1 MLLDLSGVTDSR
13 TYFRSL
19 RQRAADAGI
28 SCNRLAR
35 QAKIASTQLSRW
47 MRGELDP
54 RLSSILRLERA
65 LAHLITAK
73 GATT

>member
-1 MLLDLSGVTDSR
+1 MVLDLAIVNDGK

-35 QAKIASTQLSRW
+35 QSGIASTQISRW
-47 MRGELDP
+47 MRGDTDP
-54 RLSSILRLERA
+54 RLSSIVRLEAA
-65 LAHLITAK
+65 LSECLAAK
-73 GATT
+73 